1 MCCLV
6 HEALPVSYVV
16 PISSVMTVPSPGSM
30 GHGAN
35 SPRADGRSVTSE
47 DTRSDSGKSEDDDDL
62 DDASPNIETITTPC
76 GQPLIRVR
84 V

>member
-1 MCCLV
+1 
-6 HEALPVSYVV
+6 
-16 PISSVMTVPSPGSM
+16 M